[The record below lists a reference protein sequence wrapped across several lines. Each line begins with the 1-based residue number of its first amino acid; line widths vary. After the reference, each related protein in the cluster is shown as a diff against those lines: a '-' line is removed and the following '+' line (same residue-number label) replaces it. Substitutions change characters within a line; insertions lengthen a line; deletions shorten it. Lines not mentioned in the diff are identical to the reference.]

1 MEGEKYMKKNI
12 VKLFLGVLSVCIFS
26 LVTPINAIQNSQN
39 NLGYTIVTENGKEYL
54 ADENG
59 ALHIFYTSSGDELS
73 PLNALNMLTSTK
85 KVKNYENTKGIEY
98 PFENEVILGKSYQIN
113 GKREKVTPDVDGP
126 AKISSGSS
134 ITSSST
140 WSGNISVTV
149 ESLLFS
155 KIKVQLGGSYAR
167 TSSSCTSFGLEYSI
181 PSGRIGAVYFTPYY
195 WHFDA
200 VYYDSNGNPLDIYA
214 ETPVVLPNGF
224 TDGLYELV
232 LK

>member
-1 MEGEKYMKKNI
+1 MKKNI
-12 VKLFLGVLSVCIFS
+12 VKLFLGVLSMCILS

-54 ADENG
+54 ADETG

-73 PLNALNMLTSTK
+73 PLNALNMLTSTR
-85 KVKNYENTKGIEY
+85 KVKNYEKTKGIEY

-113 GKREKVTPDVDGP
+113 GKREKVTPDVYGP

-155 KIKVQLGGSYAR
+155 KIKVQLGGSYAK
-167 TSSSCTSFGLEYSI
+167 TSSSSTSFGLEYSI
-181 PSGRIGAVYFTPYY
+181 PSGRIGTVYFTPYY

-214 ETPVVLPNGF
+214 ETPVVLKTGF